1 MHLRSLRVACVTLHD
16 SILPRERLPIVT
28 KSVTKWQISLA
39 LRDNAN
45 PVIPFF
51 FQNAECTYM
60 TNTTHT
66 AAFKHNIGLQEG
78 SICRRCY
85 VGHTSTSFQGSEYTL
100 T

>member
-1 MHLRSLRVACVTLHD
+1 M
-16 SILPRERLPIVT
+16 
-28 KSVTKWQISLA
+28 A

-51 FQNAECTYM
+51 FENAECTYM

-78 SICRRCY
+78 EYLQTMLRRTY
-85 VGHTSTSFQGSEYTL
+85 INLLSRK
-100 T
+100 